1 MRRLA
6 LLKYASVI
14 AFARQTRNG
23 LPVPAG
29 GKGKCEWCILEN
41 PYLAV
46 RQSTYDGEPRLVVA
60 ARYANNCSRFKHIAL
75 MTIVIEHMSKYNSLN
90 SYPLVVNM
98 KALGAPSAIRAQRFA
113 HPRASHFP
121 TTALAQK
128 TYERV
133 PIEGAPC

>member
-6 LLKYASVI
+6 LLRYASVHNI
-14 AFARQTRNG
+14 SFARQTRNG

-98 KALGAPSAIRAQRFA
+98 KALGATFSNTSSTFRAPA
-113 HPRASHFP
+113 
-121 TTALAQK
+121 
-128 TYERV
+128 RV
-133 PIEGAPC
+133 PFSTKLYTCQKSMHERWQ